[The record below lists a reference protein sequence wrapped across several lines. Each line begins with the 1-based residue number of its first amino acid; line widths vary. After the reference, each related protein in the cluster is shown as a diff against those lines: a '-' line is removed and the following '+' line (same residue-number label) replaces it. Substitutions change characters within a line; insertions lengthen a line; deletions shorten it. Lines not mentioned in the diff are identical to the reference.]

1 MGIKFNL
8 NSLNK
13 VNEAIAES
21 FEATVEA
28 YAEQCQVELSSDKW
42 EWPRKTHRQ
51 NGEIVESPRNAIDTG
66 DLINSQQVEI
76 EGNTGLI
83 SYESEHALDV
93 YAGKVENGILKPSR
107 PWLDTAL
114 EEIDLGAV
122 FAEEMRDRL

>member
-8 NSLNK
+8 NNLNK

-21 FEATVEA
+21 FEATVDA
-28 YAEQCQVELSSDKW
+28 YAEQCQIELQSEKW
-42 EWPRKTHRQ
+42 DWPRMTHRQ
-51 NGEIVESPRNAIDTG
+51 NGEVVGSPRSAVDTG

-76 EGNTGLI
+76 EGNTALV
-83 SYESEHALDV
+83 SYASEHALDV
-93 YAGKVENGILKPSR
+93 YAGKVENGVLKPSR

-114 EEIDLGAV
+114 EEIDLEAV